1 MMIYLLPKAKTEKTE
16 SGRKKGPVDFLNEI
30 KKGEIT
36 IEQAKDSQED
46 FNNYLK
52 TIRRGNK
59 TKEQGNTLAN
69 INRLFNGRNDA
80 IIFIEDYGSTILE
93 AKKKLQKNQQQEQD
107 LKY

>member
-1 MMIYLLPKAKTEKTE
+1 MIRLETKKYNTILTEKLPKYLLCLQTNLINTDF
-16 SGRKKGPVDFLNEI
+16 SRKKGPVDFLNEI
-30 KKGEIT
+30 KKGEMT
-36 IEQAKDSQED
+36 IEQAKASQED

-80 IIFIEDYGSTILE
+80 IKFIEE
-93 AKKKLQKNQQQEQD
+93 QEQV
-107 LKY
+107 